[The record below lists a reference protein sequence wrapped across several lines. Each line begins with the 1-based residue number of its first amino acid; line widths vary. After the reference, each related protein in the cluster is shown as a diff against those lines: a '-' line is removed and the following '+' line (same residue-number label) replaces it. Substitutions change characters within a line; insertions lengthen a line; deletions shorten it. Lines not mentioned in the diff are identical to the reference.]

1 MLLMWLHRRYLSC
14 DDVLLFSPLQL
25 QGVLLISLLF
35 QVACLLA
42 GEKILLIALLR
53 ALWMLFYG

>member
-1 MLLMWLHRRYLSC
+1 
-14 DDVLLFSPLQL
+14 
-25 QGVLLISLLF
+25 LLF

-42 GEKILLIALLR
+42 SEKILLIALLR